1 MKYSVRAVKRPG
13 YAGRHRDGH
22 FFSSDTPTV
31 LDEVSDAICND
42 RHLIVEEVADAAPEE
57 VTAVTAVPT
66 DPETPA
72 PRRKRQRK

>member
-1 MKYSVRAVKRPG
+1 MKYSVRAVKRRG

-22 FFSSDTPTV
+22 FFSSETPTV
-31 LDEVSDAICND
+31 LDEISDAIRND
-42 RHLIVEEVADAAPEE
+42 RHLIIEEVAKEPDAP
-57 VTAVTAVPT
+57 AVEAEPT